1 MADTWPSIPVL
12 VMRGKAPTP
21 ESAMLLLQN
30 LLLENEEL
38 VAVGQLIIN
47 KYIQEYNF
55 VDREYEKPLVKNKKA
70 FATGCKSVYHASPC
84 AKKSLWMRSV
94 CYDCEQ
100 LHFNWERA
108 GWPRL
113 SVLER
118 HVSTELCKILRLH
131 FTTKLYHK
139 LVAYM
144 MDASMD
150 LPLDQ
155 LSIRFSVTKIA
166 PRQLIPVIGL
176 EAAKDV
182 QELRRLKFFPMIH
195 QRVRGLVS
203 LGYAK
208 VPKNFCSRR
217 GRIFG
222 GIVHHHGPFLFT
234 DIYKRIVNV
243 ALRDPF
249 VLKLAAPF
257 KSRDSVENLTHS
269 EILQRILDNK
279 PIFGSLKIC
288 TTGNSTALD
297 SRGHIFLDLIHLASL
312 NPQATLSPIDALH
325 FSADPDLQQQL
336 EAERL
341 KPWQLIQK
349 PNPALVTIINIM
361 QKGKR
366 PK

>member
-1 MADTWPSIPVL
+1 
-12 VMRGKAPTP
+12 
-21 ESAMLLLQN
+21 
-30 LLLENEEL
+30 
-38 VAVGQLIIN
+38 VAIGQLIVN
-47 KYIQEYNF
+47 KYIEEYNF
-55 VDREYEKPLVKNKKA
+55 VDREYEMPKAKNRKA
-70 FATGCKSVYHASPC
+70 NATGCKSVYHASPC

-118 HVSTELCKILRLH
+118 HVSTELCDILRLH

-139 LVAYM
+139 LIAYI
-144 MDASMD
+144 MDTSMD

-155 LSIRFSVTKIA
+155 LPIRLSTTEIA
-166 PRQLIPVIGL
+166 PRQLIPILGL
-176 EAAKDV
+176 EGAKDV
-182 QELRRLKFFPMIH
+182 QELRRLKFFPMIK

-208 VPKNFCSRR
+208 VPSNFASRR

-234 DIYKRIVNV
+234 DVYKRIVNV

-257 KSRDSVENLTHS
+257 KSSDSVENLTHS
-269 EILQRILDNK
+269 KILQRILDNK

-297 SRGHIFLDLIHLASL
+297 SRGHIFLDLIHIASL
-312 NPQATLSPIDALH
+312 NPRATLSPIDALH
-325 FSADPDLQQQL
+325 FSPDPDLQQQL
-336 EAERL
+336 EVERR
-341 KPWQLIQK
+341 KPWQLTQK
-349 PNPALVTIINIM
+349 PNPALVTLIKIM
-361 QKGKR
+361 QKEKK